1 MGDLLVLTHTPA
13 AGLAAWRPLLLAGIA
28 GPWRVRHVP
37 TLKRLPSSLEDIAG
51 LLVLGGTMS
60 AVEPHRY
67 PWMRAEQRLLA
78 AAVAAEVPVFGVCLG
93 AQLLAGALGGG
104 VVRRSR
110 SEVGVLGLTRTE
122 AGRSDPL
129 LGGWPDHQPALFVHE
144 DEVAPLPA
152 GATPLLTGSAGVPAW
167 RLGSAVAVQFH
178 PEVDPAT
185 LEVWIRDPVLG
196 RVLADHD
203 PRALLAAWQA
213 AAPATVAT
221 GRDLLRRFIEGPVAA
236 RRRQRGQGPVRPSVT
251 AGPPVRAHTRY
262 TTAEVHARCR
272 AAGHSVSVI
281 IPARD
286 EAATVG
292 HVVEVIRRTLQ
303 EEVPLVDELLVVD
316 SDSRD
321 DTAEV
326 ARAAGA
332 RVVAQADVLPDLGTA
347 PGKGE
352 AMWKGL
358 AATTGD
364 LVVYLDADVTD
375 VQPHFVV
382 GLLGPLLA
390 EPQIQLT
397 KAVYDRRLALEQ
409 ATQDV
414 GGGRVTELL
423 ARPALTRWFPALA
436 GLAQPLAG
444 EVAARRSL
452 LRDLPFVRG
461 YGVEVGMLI
470 DVVLRHGIEAIAQV
484 DLGRRTHEH
493 QDLAALGRM
502 ATELLEVIVGRRAA
516 LDTGGDRVPSD
527 GSVLG
532 ERGEPE
538 ILAATPAEVVVHQP
552 RRDGRGMVRLYPQ
565 IIRVEERPPLARL
578 AAVMARPDR

>member
-1 MGDLLVLTHTPA
+1 
-13 AGLAAWRPLLLAGIA
+13 
-28 GPWRVRHVP
+28 
-37 TLKRLPSSLEDIAG
+37 
-51 LLVLGGTMS
+51 
-60 AVEPHRY
+60 
-67 PWMRAEQRLLA
+67 
-78 AAVAAEVPVFGVCLG
+78 
-93 AQLLAGALGGG
+93 
-104 VVRRSR
+104 
-110 SEVGVLGLTRTE
+110 
-122 AGRSDPL
+122 
-129 LGGWPDHQPALFVHE
+129 
-144 DEVAPLPA
+144 
-152 GATPLLTGSAGVPAW
+152 
-167 RLGSAVAVQFH
+167 
-178 PEVDPAT
+178 
-185 LEVWIRDPVLG
+185 
-196 RVLADHD
+196 
-203 PRALLAAWQA
+203 
-213 AAPATVAT
+213 

-236 RRRQRGQGPVRPSVT
+236 RRRERAPGRARPTVVP
-251 AGPPVRAHTRY
+251 GPPVRAHTRY
-262 TTAEVHARCR
+262 TAAEVQARCR

-303 EEVPLVDELLVVD
+303 DEVPLVDELLVVD
-316 SDSRD
+316 SDSSD

-332 RVVAQADVLPDLGTA
+332 RVVAQAEVLPDLGTA

-364 LVVYLDADVTD
+364 LVVFLDADVTD

-382 GLLGPLLA
+382 GLLGPLLE
-390 EPQIQLT
+390 EPQLQLT

-436 GLAQPLAG
+436 SLAQPLAG

-461 YGVEVGMLI
+461 YGVEVAMLI
-470 DVVLRHGIEAIAQV
+470 DVVTRHGIEAIAQV

-516 LDTGGDRVPSD
+516 LDAGDDRGPSGGPAPS
-527 GSVLG
+527 
-532 ERGEPE
+532 ERGDPA
-538 ILAATPAEVVVHQP
+538 ILAPAPAEVVVHQP
-552 RRDGRGMVRLYPQ
+552 RRDGTGMVRLSPQ
-565 IIRVEERPPLARL
+565 VIRVEERPPLAQL
-578 AAVMARPDR
+578 AAMVARTDA